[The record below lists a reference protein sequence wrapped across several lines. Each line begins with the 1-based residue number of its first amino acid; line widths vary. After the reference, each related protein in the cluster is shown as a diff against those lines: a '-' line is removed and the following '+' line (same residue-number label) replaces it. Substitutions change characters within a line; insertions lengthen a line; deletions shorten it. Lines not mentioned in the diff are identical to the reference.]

1 MAATMTPQFER
12 QWLDG
17 CDKQRYR
24 FELRNCVAEHA
35 GTREDDHMLAEAR
48 TIWNAL
54 YDLFADSGF
63 SMAGAVAFSFVL
75 ALFPFCIFLGAFA
88 GYFGGEALAKSA
100 VAQLFEVV
108 PSAVAKVLEP
118 EIMAVMG
125 QSRFGLLTFGA
136 LIALFFATSAVE
148 SLRAAL
154 NVAYRVKETKSYPAC
169 LFQSMVLVLL
179 SALGMLAI
187 AWGVVVGPQMLAR
200 AKPSWLQWLADQS
213 WLAFIVRY
221 IIVVAIIGVQLFT
234 YHLWLAAGR
243 RRIAEAVP
251 GVLLSMILWILAAK
265 LFGNWLQINDY
276 SRFYAGLTSVMS
288 ALVFFQVTA
297 IIVILGAELN
307 RAMIEV
313 RARRQDLQADG
324 AARVLLPGTST

>member
-1 MAATMTPQFER
+1 MVTEP
-12 QWLDG
+12 
-17 CDKQRYR
+17 
-24 FELRNCVAEHA
+24 
-35 GTREDDHMLAEAR
+35 R
-48 TIWNAL
+48 TFWRAL

-88 GYFGGEALAKSA
+88 GYFGGEALAQAA

-108 PSAVAKVLEP
+108 PTPVARALEP
-118 EIMAVMG
+118 EVRAVMG

-154 NVAYRVKETKSYPAC
+154 NTAYRVKETKSYPVC
-169 LFQSMVLVLL
+169 LLQSMVLVLL

-187 AWGVVVGPQMLAR
+187 AWGVVVGPPFIKGLLDPGWFR
-200 AKPSWLQWLADQS
+200 WLLDQS
-213 WLAFIVRY
+213 WTALAIRYAIVF
-221 IIVVAIIGVQLFT
+221 AIIGLQLLT

-243 RRIAEAVP
+243 RRMKDVMP
-251 GVLLSMILWILAAK
+251 GVLLSMVLWLMAAK
-265 LFGNWLQINDY
+265 LFANWLQINDY
-276 SRFYAGLTSVMS
+276 SRFYAGLTQIMS

-307 RAMIEV
+307 RALLEV
-313 RARRQDLQADG
+313 RERRETGMAKQVAG
-324 AARVLLPGTST
+324 NGSANGTQPPV

>member
-1 MAATMTPQFER
+1 
-12 QWLDG
+12 
-17 CDKQRYR
+17 
-24 FELRNCVAEHA
+24 
-35 GTREDDHMLAEAR
+35 MLAQGR
-48 TIWNAL
+48 TVWNAL

-88 GYFGGEALAKSA
+88 GYFGGEALAKAAVVQLFDVLPAA
-100 VAQLFEVV
+100 VAQ
-108 PSAVAKVLEP
+108 VLEP
-118 EIMAVMG
+118 EVMAVMG
-125 QSRFGLLTFGA
+125 KSRFGLLTFGA

-148 SLRAAL
+148 SLRAAF

-169 LFQSMVLVLL
+169 LAQSMLIVLL

-187 AWGVVVGPQMLAR
+187 AWGVLVGPQMLSKI
-200 AKPSWLQWLADQS
+200 KPRWLLWLGDQT
-213 WLAFIVRY
+213 WLSTIIRYAIV
-221 IIVVAIIGVQLFT
+221 ITIIGAQLFA
-234 YHLWLAAGR
+234 YHLWLTAGKR
-243 RRIAEAVP
+243 RFVDVIP
-251 GVLLSMILWILAAK
+251 GVVLSMLLWILAAK

-297 IIVILGAELN
+297 IIIILGAEMN

-313 RARRQDLQADG
+313 RSRRDG
-324 AARVLLPGTST
+324 LTAHAASNALVPDHST